1 MIDVT
6 SEKLL
11 TLPEAAA
18 LLPGRPSVA
27 TLWRWRTRGAHGR
40 RLESLVLGGKVFTSA
55 EAIQRFAEQRG
66 GADQPAIRTPAAR
79 ERSIRKAEAELK
91 AAGI

>member
-1 MIDVT
+1 MIDIT

-27 TLWRWRTRGAHGR
+27 TLWRWRTKGARGR
-40 RLESLVLGGKVFTSA
+40 RLESVVLGGKVFTSA
-55 EAIQRFAEQRG
+55 EAIQRFARHEG
-66 GADQPAIRTPAAR
+66 GADTPTIRTPPAR
-79 ERSIRKAEAELK
+79 EAAIRKAEAELK
-91 AAGI
+91 TAGI